1 MRLRLAQV
9 ATLVV
14 LAVMPTQAQQNG
26 SSAVLT
32 APPFEIYLDL
42 LRQQAGIPG
51 MSAAIL
57 QDGVV
62 VWERGL
68 GFQNQEARIRA
79 TPDTPYPVGDLSAT
93 VASALLLQCV
103 EQRRLE
109 LDEPV
114 RRYGVALTEEN
125 ATLRQILNHTSAGTP
140 GETFKYDPDRFA
152 LLAGAVEFCAP
163 QPYRKSVAHRV
174 LERLAM
180 KDSVPGRDLQNPN
193 VVPEGLFD
201 PTSLERYASVLSRL
215 AVPYQVDRRGRAVPT
230 ELPAPEGIDGSRGL
244 VSTVRDLA
252 QFDAALDS
260 GILLQPDTLR
270 MAWTAGT
277 GKDRLPLPT
286 GLGWFVQSYNGE
298 PVVWHFGLMP
308 NAYSSLIIKLPARHV
323 TLILLANSDALS
335 APYQLALGDVT
346 RSVFATLFLRLFT
359 LGP

>member
-1 MRLRLAQV
+1 MRFRLAQV

-14 LAVMPTQAQQNG
+14 VAVLGTQAQQNG
-26 SSAVLT
+26 SSTALT
-32 APPFEIYLDL
+32 APPFEVYLDL

-57 QDGVV
+57 QDGEV

-68 GFQNQEARIRA
+68 GFQNQEARMRA
-79 TPDTPYPVGDLSAT
+79 TPDTPYPVADLTAT
-93 VASALLLQCV
+93 VASVLLLQCV

-114 RRYGVALTEEN
+114 RRYGVALPEES

-180 KDSVPGRDLQNPN
+180 KDSVPGRDLQDPN

-230 ELPAPEGIDGSRGL
+230 VLPAPDGIDASRGL

-252 QFDAALDS
+252 QLDAALDA

-270 MAWTAGT
+270 MAWTAGA
-277 GKDRLPLPT
+277 GKDRLVLPA

-298 PVVWHFGLMP
+298 PVVWHFGLVP
-308 NAYSSLIIKLPARHV
+308 KAYSSLIIKLPARHV
-323 TLILLANSDALS
+323 TLILLANSDGLS
-335 APYQLALGDVT
+335 APFQLASGDVT